1 MRNWQIVVIGLSGLL
16 TGCANWNSIH
26 HTFGAGNDPPQSI
39 SIDAKQRVVIAMA
52 KRSAEYDNG
61 KLTSE
66 VIARRACAEPSPDA
80 ISALASSM
88 AGSGELTSEKVQA
101 ALKLQAALSQ
111 TETSSFVGI
120 RTQTIQLL
128 RDGMYRLCEAYMSDA
143 LDGRSYNRLQ
153 RRYQNLMM
161 GLLSIEQLTGAIV
174 APQIAIVGGAAASQQ
189 GASELVRNQ
198 MTKGYTDAK
207 AGKADAL
214 KAKDSA
220 KVKKQAADNAVKDIA
235 ANNPV
240 DKTKLADAVDQQTL
254 AEKTL
259 ISSEKEYDLAV
270 AKEAV
275 FKEGFEKALSVGV
288 ATVAGGSA
296 QVLQNSPAKE
306 GNDFAKMAETVRGI
320 VELVINKAL
329 VADECFLTVS
339 ESMNSYTPTSIDEA
353 LRLSAAVGTEMARCS
368 TLGSDLAIQKL
379 RIDAL
384 ASTAEQQKSE
394 IENLRKQLAA
404 QTDVAK
410 VQALEKKLDT
420 AVQALAATKTEISA
434 AARESTQKVLELGK
448 PDQPN
453 R

>member
-1 MRNWQIVVIGLSGLL
+1 
-16 TGCANWNSIH
+16 
-26 HTFGAGNDPPQSI
+26 
-39 SIDAKQRVVIAMA
+39 MA
-52 KRSAEYDNG
+52 KRSADFDSNG
-61 KLTSE
+61 KITKE
-66 VIARRACAEPSPDA
+66 VIVRRACAEPSPDA
-80 ISALASSM
+80 ISALASSI
-88 AGSGELTSEKVQA
+88 AGSGELTAEKVQA

-207 AGKADAL
+207 AGAVNAL
-214 KAKDSA
+214 KARDSA
-220 KVKKQAADNAVKDIA
+220 KAKKQTADDAIKAIRTDSNA
-235 ANNPV
+235 
-240 DKTKLADAVDQQTL
+240 DKTKLTDAVDQQTI
-254 AEKTL
+254 AEKGL
-259 ISSEKEYDLAV
+259 ISSERDYDLAV

-275 FKEGFEKALSVGV
+275 FKEGFEKALSGGG
-288 ATVAGGSA
+288 ATVASGSS
-296 QVLQNSPAKE
+296 QVLQNSPSKD
-306 GNDFAKMAETVRGI
+306 GNDFVKMAETVRRI

-339 ESMNSYTPTSIDEA
+339 EMTNSYKPTSLDEA
-353 LRLSAAVGTEMARCS
+353 LKLAAAAGTEMARCS
-368 TLGSDLAIQKL
+368 TLGSDLEIQRL

-384 ASTAEQQKSE
+384 ASNAEQQKSE

-404 QTDVAK
+404 QTDANKAK
-410 VQALEKKLDT
+410 ALQDKLGT
-420 AVQALAATKTEISA
+420 ALKAFATTKTEIET
-434 AARESTQKVLELGK
+434 AARESTQKVLELSK
-448 PDQPN
+448 PDSQTK
-453 R
+453 